1 MLPGVPEGRSSTHET
16 LPFDLGMAVANH
28 LLTRLAFLEPRTDH
42 TARPFVIPEGD
53 AWFHP
58 VVAAVV
64 DITKTAATTDVFK
77 EHMFGLLAQTT
88 QGAKELTEE
97 GRSLDPN
104 TDDNDSI
111 KDDED
116 GSADDASGGA
126 SEGRPSD
133 MELEDENEPT
143 AQSDSIRDQDLRKE
157 VSDEF
162 LLTFK

>member
-1 MLPGVPEGRSSTHET
+1 
-16 LPFDLGMAVANH
+16 
-28 LLTRLAFLEPRTDH
+28 
-42 TARPFVIPEGD
+42 
-53 AWFHP
+53 
-58 VVAAVV
+58 
-64 DITKTAATTDVFK
+64 
-77 EHMFGLLAQTT
+77 MFGLLAQTT